1 MQINYLLAGVYG
13 EEAARHIFETMCSL
27 LILNKE
33 KQLDVSSILNDDIN
47 DKQFE
52 NLGKDEGFQ
61 TFKLNLSRKVYHV
74 QTRKGDGGLDILVEH
89 RDLWSVYQCKF
100 FVEGK
105 LTTAKERGAGDY
117 KQSNRIQQI
126 EKSFDEAVKTA
137 ERKNKILNKWVLC
150 TPKDLDN
157 LEIKWLNDFKE
168 KNKYR
173 CKNIDFIGNLD
184 LSNWLIE
191 NKNIYEYF
199 FRRIIIEES
208 DLQIRVFEKIRE
220 YSEWIYSDIF
230 NAQDPSSTHK
240 SNLSSY
246 SELDLLI
253 NHIKEFRGEYMCI
266 LQDFKT
272 IDQLS
277 NYNKYRYEEYSKI
290 KYNVDKKTRSNMAM
304 MINKREEELI
314 ELTQKKEIINFID
327 YLKKVANNFNDYFS
341 YDKL

>member
-33 KQLDVSSILNDDIN
+33 KQLDLCSILNDGMN
-47 DKQFE
+47 DKQFG
-52 NLGKDEGFQ
+52 NLGKTKSFQ
-61 TFKLNLSRKVYHV
+61 TFELNLSRKVYHV

-105 LTTAKERGAGDY
+105 LTTAKEKGAGDY
-117 KQSNRIQQI
+117 KQSNRIKQI

-150 TPKDLDN
+150 IPKDLDN
-157 LEIKWLNDFKE
+157 LEIKWLDDFKE

-199 FRRIIIEES
+199 FHRIIAES
-208 DLQIRVFEKIRE
+208 DLQISVFEKIRK
-220 YSEWIYSDIF
+220 YSEWIYYDIV
-230 NAQDPSSTHK
+230 NAENPSSTHK

-253 NHIKEFRGEYMCI
+253 SHIKEFRREYMYV

-277 NYNKYRYEEYSKI
+277 NYNKDKYEEYSKI
-290 KYNVDKKTRSNMAM
+290 KYNVDKETRSNMAT
-304 MINKREEELI
+304 MINKREEELM
-314 ELTQKKEIINFID
+314 ELTQKKEIINFRN

-341 YDKL
+341 YDRL